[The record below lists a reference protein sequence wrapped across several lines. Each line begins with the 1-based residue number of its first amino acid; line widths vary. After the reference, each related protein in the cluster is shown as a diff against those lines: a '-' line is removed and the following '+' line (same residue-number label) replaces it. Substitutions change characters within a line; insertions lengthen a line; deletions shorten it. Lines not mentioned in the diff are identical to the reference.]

1 MKLKNCRICNGN
13 SLTDYLNLGLMPAA
27 DAFIKE
33 EFKSL
38 NDPVYPLEVC
48 LCGDC
53 GISQLNYT
61 VDPKILFQ
69 NNYPY
74 ESSTTKTGRL
84 HFDQFGES
92 VVKKAELSSDDLVID
107 IGSNVGVLLGAYQK
121 RGCKVLG
128 IEPSKHIAAS
138 ANENGVETINDFI
151 TPDLAKKIVSNKG
164 QASVINITNV
174 FAHID
179 DLESLMKA
187 VDSLLT
193 KNGMFVIEGPHFLNL
208 IEALEYDT
216 IYHEHLLYLSVKP
229 LSSLFNRFGFEIFDV
244 EEVSI
249 HGGSIRIFVC
259 KKGEHNITNSIN
271 QIIEKEEKANLFD
284 ISRLNKFSEQVHEHK
299 KELRELLLGIKK
311 TGKTIVAVSAPAK
324 GMTLLNYCE
333 IDSNI
338 IDFITEK
345 SFLKI
350 GKYSPGAHI
359 PIFSDEKL
367 CEKKIDFALLLAWN
381 FADEIIENLS
391 DFKNSGGKFIIPIPK
406 PKIV

>member
-1 MKLKNCRICNGN
+1 MKLKNCRICKST
-13 SLTDYLNLGLMPAA
+13 SLTKYLDLGLTPAA

-33 EFKSL
+33 EFKSS

-48 LCGDC
+48 LCNDC

-61 VDPKILFQ
+61 VDPKILYQ
-69 NNYPY
+69 NDYPY

-92 VVKKAELSSDDLVID
+92 VVKKAVLNSDDLIID
-107 IGSNVGVLLGAYQK
+107 IGSNVGVLLGAYKK

-138 ANENGVETINDFI
+138 ANQNGIETINDFI
-151 TPDLAKKIVSNKG
+151 SYNLAKKIVSKKG
-164 QASVINITNV
+164 KASVINITNV
-174 FAHID
+174 FAHIN

-187 VDSLLT
+187 VDCLLT
-193 KNGMFVIEGPHFLNL
+193 DNGMFVIEAPHFLNL
-208 IEALEYDT
+208 IEGLVYDT
-216 IYHEHLLYLSVKP
+216 IYHEHLLYISVKP
-229 LSSLFNRFGFEIFDV
+229 LNSLFNRFGFEVFDV
-244 EEVSI
+244 DEVSI

-259 KKGEHNITNSIN
+259 RKDQHIIKKSVN
-271 QIIEKEEKANLFD
+271 QIFKKEEKANLFN
-284 ISRLNKFSEQVHEHK
+284 ISRLNLFSEHVKEHK
-299 KELRELLLGIKK
+299 KQLRELLLEIKK
-311 TGKTIVAVSAPAK
+311 QGKSIAAVSAPAK

-338 IDFITEK
+338 LDFITEK
-345 SFLKI
+345 SSLKI

-359 PIFSDEKL
+359 PIFSDNKL
-367 CEKKIDFALLLAWN
+367 FEKKPDYALLLAWN

-391 DFKNSGGKFIIPIPK
+391 EFKNSGGKFIIPIPK
-406 PKIV
+406 PKII